1 MNDLRDLVITV
12 DGYSVDKTGFNI
24 ISAWKTKENLWNL
37 TIEAYKKEGKD
48 FSSESDVSMLTLVE
62 RIENKYGSN
71 KNKWAIVK
79 IEELTTGSFELKVKK
94 VIDEKEDSSDEKE
107 DSSDEKEHVEAEE

>member
-12 DGYSVDKTGFNI
+12 DGYSVDKTGFSI
-24 ISAWKTKENLWNL
+24 KSFWLEKENLWKL
-37 TIEAYKKEGKD
+37 TVEAYSKEGKD
-48 FSSESDVSMLTLVE
+48 FSFESDVSIPTLVE
-62 RIENKYGSN
+62 RIEDKYGSH

-79 IEELTTGSFELKVKK
+79 IEEITTGSFELKVKK
-94 VIDEKEDSSDEKE
+94 VPDEKE